1 VTPEQAAAAA
11 RGGEV
16 EIVASRWLGGAWT
29 QGRLWESGWASARRS
44 GGRRLD
50 VEVAERVVF
59 ALVAQRA
66 LEPASKPAATRWVV
80 ERVVIDLQPRAT
92 TRTPTSSRARGT
104 TTPNDTS
111 A

>member
-1 VTPEQAAAAA
+1 MT
-11 RGGEV
+11 
-16 EIVASRWLGGAWT
+16 AS
-29 QGRLWESGWASARRS
+29 
-44 GGRRLD
+44 LD

-80 ERVVIDLQPRAT
+80 ERVVIDLQPSTT
-92 TRTPTSSRARGT
+92 TRTPTSSHARET

>member
-1 VTPEQAAAAA
+1 
-11 RGGEV
+11 
-16 EIVASRWLGGAWT
+16 
-29 QGRLWESGWASARRS
+29 
-44 GGRRLD
+44 
-50 VEVAERVVF
+50 VF